1 MDMAQRIV
9 AQTPLTELWNSD
21 GPLGARRVA
30 NLGETDVKRL
40 LQDGSSFVV
49 AEVGLPLRWISET
62 DRFAFWKTE
71 VKSRLIAPD
80 ADGFYLD
87 DHPGNYCYAASMWTC
102 ASSPPIIV
110 LEKHH

>member
-1 MDMAQRIV
+1 MDIAQKV
-9 AQTPLTELWNSD
+9 VTQTALTELWNSE
-21 GPLGARRVA
+21 GLLYARRA
-30 NLGETDVKRL
+30 KQLGEAEIVRL

-49 AEVGLPLRWISET
+49 AEVGQSLRWISET

-71 VKSRLIAPD
+71 VKCRLIAPD